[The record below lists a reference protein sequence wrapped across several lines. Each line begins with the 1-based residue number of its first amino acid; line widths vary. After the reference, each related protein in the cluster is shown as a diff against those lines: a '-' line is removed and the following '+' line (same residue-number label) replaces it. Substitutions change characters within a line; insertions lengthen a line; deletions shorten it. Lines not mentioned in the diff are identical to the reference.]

1 MRFVALLASAAL
13 LAACAGGPALPAW
26 QADAKASID
35 RATTA
40 YLLGDTKVHDAEM
53 ARARRALTSTGRA
66 DLLARA
72 ELLRCAARV
81 ASLVFEPCERFEA
94 LRADAPAAE
103 RAYADY
109 LAARPLAA
117 EGIARLPTAQQAVAA
132 STVTPAGVQAIE
144 DPLSR
149 LIAVAVLFQ
158 AGKASPPLIEA
169 ATDTAS
175 AQGWRR
181 PLLAWLKVQALRAE
195 KAGDA
200 AEAQR
205 LQRRIALVEG
215 ALRPGSTP
223 P

>member
-1 MRFVALLASAAL
+1 MRLPGLLASAAL
-13 LAACAGGPALPAW
+13 LAACAGGPAPPAW
-26 QADAKASID
+26 QADAKSSID

-40 YLLGDTKVHDAEM
+40 YLLGDTLLHDAEM

-66 DLLARA
+66 EPLARA
-72 ELLRCAARV
+72 ELMRCAARV

-103 RAYADY
+103 RAYADHIGGRA
-109 LAARPLAA
+109 LARDD
-117 EGIARLPTAQQAVAA
+117 IARLPVAQQAAA
-132 STVTPAGVQAIE
+132 TALAGGDASLAGMQGIE
-144 DPLSR
+144 DPLAR

-158 AGKASPPLIEA
+158 AGKASPAMIESA
-169 ATDTAS
+169 VDTAS

-200 AEAQR
+200 AALAA
-205 LQRRIALVEG
+205 LQRRIALV
-215 ALRPGSTP
+215 ASGSR
-223 P
+223 

>member
-1 MRFVALLASAAL
+1 MLATATL
-13 LAACAGGPALPAW
+13 LAACAGGPPQPAW
-26 QADAKASID
+26 RAEAQAALD
-35 RATTA
+35 RATGA
-40 YLLGDTKVHDAEM
+40 FLAGDARVHDAEM
-53 ARARRALTSTGRA
+53 ARARRALGGTGRT

-72 ELLRCAARV
+72 ELMRCAARV

-103 RAYADY
+103 RAYADH
-109 LAARPLAA
+109 LAAKALARDD
-117 EGIARLPTAQQAVAA
+117 IARLPAAQQGAAVAIA
-132 STVTPAGVQAIE
+132 GDEATPAGMQAID

-158 AGKASPPLIEA
+158 AGKASPALIETA
-169 ATDTAS
+169 VDTAS

-181 PLLAWLKVQALRAE
+181 PLLAWIKVQALRAE

-200 AEAQR
+200 AELAR

-215 ALRPGSTP
+215 QAAAR
-223 P
+223 